1 MNVAQAISASN
12 ARFGG
17 GGYFLVIN
25 WISTGFTIMVLCLCL
40 TELLEWGSTLS
51 GIGGK
56 RILASRD
63 LKMGKLAVKKVTESD

>member
-1 MNVAQAISASN
+1 
-12 ARFGG
+12 
-17 GGYFLVIN
+17 
-25 WISTGFTIMVLCLCL
+25 MVLCLCL